1 MTVTSELIMLTNKT
15 LLIVAHV
22 PSVNTQRLAQLAQQA
37 ITPELIDNV
46 SVVLK
51 TPLATTVDDVLQ
63 ADAIIIGTTENFG
76 YMAGLTK
83 DFFERIY
90 YPVLEQKQGLPVA
103 CYIRAG
109 LDGTGSKRAVESIV
123 TGLRWRWIQ
132 PPLILK
138 GEWSSAF
145 DEQVAELTMAVC
157 AGLSLSIL

>member
-1 MTVTSELIMLTNKT
+1 MLTNKT

-83 DFFERIY
+83 DFFERIF

-109 LDGTGSKRAVESIV
+109 LDGTGTQRAIESIIK
-123 TGLRWRWIQ
+123 GLRWRWVQQ
-132 PPLILK
+132 PLVLK
-138 GEWSSAF
+138 GEWKDGF
-145 DEQVAELTMAVC
+145 ETQVNELVLTVAMNPF
-157 AGLSLSIL
+157 GYRIR

>member
-51 TPLATTVDDVLQ
+51 TPVVTTVDDVLQ

-83 DFFERIY
+83 DFFERIF

-109 LDGTGSKRAVESIV
+109 LDGTGTQRAIESIIK
-123 TGLRWRWIQ
+123 GLRWRWVQQ
-132 PPLILK
+132 PLVLK
-138 GEWSSAF
+138 GEWKDGF
-145 DEQVAELTMAVC
+145 ETQVNELVLTVA
-157 AGLSLSIL
+157 AGLSIGIL

>member
-1 MTVTSELIMLTNKT
+1 MLTNKT

-83 DFFERIY
+83 DFFERIF

-103 CYIRAG
+103 CYIRAS
-109 LDGTGSKRAVESIV
+109 LDGTGTQRAIESIIK
-123 TGLRWRWIQ
+123 GLRWRWVQQ
-132 PPLILK
+132 PLVLK
-138 GEWSSAF
+138 GEWKDGF
-145 DEQVAELTMAVC
+145 ETQVNELVLTVA
-157 AGLSLSIL
+157 AGLSIGIL

>member
-1 MTVTSELIMLTNKT
+1 MLTNKT

-22 PSVNTQRLAQLAQQA
+22 PSVNTKCLAKLAQQA
-37 ITPELIDNV
+37 VTPELIDNV

-83 DFFERIY
+83 DFFERIF
-90 YPVLEQKQGLPVA
+90 YPVLDLKQGLPVA

-132 PPLILK
+132 PPLVLK
-138 GEWSSAF
+138 GEWSSTF

-157 AGLSLSIL
+157 AGLSLNIL

>member
-1 MTVTSELIMLTNKT
+1 MLTNKT

-109 LDGTGSKRAVESIV
+109 LDGTGSKRAVESII

-132 PPLILK
+132 PPLVLK
-138 GEWSSAF
+138 GEWSSTF

-157 AGLSLSIL
+157 AGLSLNIL

>member
-1 MTVTSELIMLTNKT
+1 MLTNKT

-22 PSVNTQRLAQLAQQA
+22 PSVNTKCLAKLAQQA
-37 ITPELIDNV
+37 VTPELIDNV

-132 PPLILK
+132 PPLVLK
-138 GEWSSAF
+138 GEWSSTF

-157 AGLSLSIL
+157 AGLSLNIL

>member
-83 DFFERIY
+83 DFFERIF
-90 YPVLEQKQGLPVA
+90 YPVLDLKQGLPVA

-132 PPLILK
+132 PPLVLK

-157 AGLSLSIL
+157 AGLSLNIL

>member
-22 PSVNTQRLAQLAQQA
+22 PSVNTQRLAQLAQEA

-83 DFFERIY
+83 DFFERIF

-109 LDGTGSKRAVESIV
+109 LDGTGTQRAIESIIK
-123 TGLRWRWIQ
+123 GLRWRWVQQ
-132 PPLILK
+132 PLVLK
-138 GEWSSAF
+138 GEWKDGF
-145 DEQVAELTMAVC
+145 ETQVNELVLTVA
-157 AGLSLSIL
+157 AGLSIGIL

>member
-1 MTVTSELIMLTNKT
+1 MREMKN
-15 LLIVAHV
+15 LLLVLHT
-22 PSVNTQRLAQLAQQA
+22 PSDNTQRLAEVAKSATQLAD
-37 ITPELIDNV
+37 IDNV
-46 SVVLK
+46 TVIVK
-51 TPLATTVDDVLQ
+51 TPLQTQVEDVLK
-63 ADAIIIGTTENFG
+63 ADAIII
-76 YMAGLTK
+76 AGLTK

-109 LDGTGSKRAVESIV
+109 LDGTGSKRAVESII

-132 PPLILK
+132 PPLVLK

-157 AGLSLSIL
+157 AGLSLNIL

>member
-1 MTVTSELIMLTNKT
+1 MLTNKT

-83 DFFERIY
+83 DFFERIF

-109 LDGTGSKRAVESIV
+109 LDGAGTQRAIESIIK
-123 TGLRWRWIQ
+123 GLRWRWVQQ
-132 PPLILK
+132 PLVLK
-138 GEWSSAF
+138 GEWKDGF
-145 DEQVAELTMAVC
+145 ETQVNELVLTVA
-157 AGLSLSIL
+157 AGLSIGIL

>member
-1 MTVTSELIMLTNKT
+1 MLTNKT

-132 PPLILK
+132 PPLVLK

>member
-1 MTVTSELIMLTNKT
+1 MLTNKT

-83 DFFERIY
+83 DFFERIF
-90 YPVLEQKQGLPVA
+90 YPVLELKQGLPVA

-109 LDGTGSKRAVESIV
+109 LDGTGTQRAIESIIK
-123 TGLRWRWIQ
+123 GLRWRWVQQ
-132 PPLILK
+132 PLVLK
-138 GEWSSAF
+138 GEWKDGFEA
-145 DEQVAELTMAVC
+145 QVSELALTVA
-157 AGLSLSIL
+157 AGLSIGSL

>member
-83 DFFERIY
+83 DFFERIF

-109 LDGTGSKRAVESIV
+109 LDGTGTQRAIESIIK
-123 TGLRWRWIQ
+123 GLRWRWVQQ
-132 PPLILK
+132 PLVLK
-138 GEWSSAF
+138 GEWKDGF
-145 DEQVAELTMAVC
+145 ETQVNELVLTVA
-157 AGLSLSIL
+157 AGLSIGIL

>member
-83 DFFERIY
+83 DFFERIF

-109 LDGTGSKRAVESIV
+109 LDGTGTQRAIESIIK
-123 TGLRWRWIQ
+123 GLRWRWVQQ
-132 PPLILK
+132 PLVLK
-138 GEWSSAF
+138 GEWKDGF
-145 DEQVAELTMAVC
+145 ETQVNELVLTVA
-157 AGLSLSIL
+157 AGLSIGSL

>member
-1 MTVTSELIMLTNKT
+1 MKN
-15 LLIVAHV
+15 LLLVLHT
-22 PSVNTQRLAQLAQQA
+22 PSDNTQRLADIAKSATQLDD
-37 ITPELIDNV
+37 IDNV
-46 SVVLK
+46 NVIVK
-51 TPLATTVDDVLQ
+51 NPLDTRVDDVLQ

-109 LDGTGSKRAVESIV
+109 LDGTGSKRAIESIV

-132 PPLILK
+132 PPLVLK
-138 GEWSSAF
+138 GDWSEAF
-145 DEQVAELTMAVC
+145 DHQVAELVMAVC
-157 AGLSLSIL
+157 AGLSLNIL